1 MQGWTVG
8 KAWGLQLE
16 EKPGLEVWDEH
27 RVSGN
32 TVPIINVTIFYVPE
46 DLELGQ
52 FAFQLQAYDL
62 DNDPLTYQIGGTD
75 AFYFSVDSKS
85 GRVTLR
91 NSLDREVRAEDGV
104 RCPCLSESLGVWG
117 WKAEPVGHS
126 LEGKLS
132 SQRLGLTI
140 QGLSFTV
147 VLTKSCL
154 MSPQLQ
160 ARLTITARVSDGV
173 NNEVSRKIT
182 IIVEDRNDNAPVFQ
196 YLPYNAIVAENTSV
210 HSIIYTVFAN
220 DSDTGNAS
228 KVSYSIKEVIPDNVN
243 NLQLFYIL
251 TNGNVMLNGS
261 LDYAKNAFYQI
272 KILAQDGGGWL
283 HNNWTIQK
291 SFTYLSLTIKDVP
304 NLDPRFLNEPY
315 SGSVPE
321 NCDLGTIVL
330 TVTAMDQDTGVNDK
344 ISYIITNASVPFAIN
359 KTTGTITVSEPLDR
373 EQLPS
378 EEVLLEVTAREE
390 HPDIHGQ
397 VAQTSTLVTVL
408 VTDVNDNKP
417 QFYNC
422 SLSSC
427 NFSASAQ
434 NHFTGNIIEHSS
446 TRLPVSNLNI
456 VAYDPDKGINSN
468 FELSLQGP
476 NANAFTVFPTTI
488 VGAGEVQ
495 ILVQNSSLVDYEISH
510 VMVVQVIANDTGNP
524 TDCCSTATV
533 TIDLIDSNDHIPEFP
548 QSTYTLSVMENSPD
562 GTVISPNITAY
573 DPDSGVLGQITYQ
586 LLPETIHNIFTVNAT
601 TGALL
606 VHNGSL
612 LDRETRSIYYANLQA
627 KDGGNLVGTTVLEI
641 TVLDANDMA
650 PVVIG
655 SYFISVE
662 EGQNVSAQ
670 IQAIDND
677 EPDSPNSK
685 LGFMIL
691 PGLFSDNFTIN
702 GDTGEMHSKEPLDR
716 EALEDERGQMVVTV
730 MVYDHG
736 KPPLNTTVNVT
747 ITVGDLND
755 NIPVFLNQ
763 SYEFSVFED
772 SPGSFV
778 GEVKATD
785 ADQTEI
791 NSRISFRLERGNG
804 SSNFLIRSTRLGPGN
819 YSGQLSVDPEM
830 SLDYDTLQQKF
841 FTLTVLAENTAA
853 DSTGDKANVSVI
865 VHILDVNDE
874 SPTILPGSLQDVSV
888 AENGTQQGLIHT
900 LSAFDPDTNH
910 SLVFEELAVACF
922 KGDSSAEDVCWE
934 WFVLAPNGSVLV
946 NSSDI
951 DYEVCDR
958 VLLTL
963 RVEDLYTE
971 KGNRYSQNE
980 TLRII
985 IIDVNDNMPVFE
997 AISETFVR
1005 GPGWGYSVLS
1015 MKAMGPKA
1023 AVGAWNPGAVW
1034 AWGLQQVWLLTSMT
1048 APSICLFLAVVVPEI
1063 SPVELQVA
1071 TVKATDADSGLGGT
1085 ITFSIISVVFVEDN
1099 GVSRPFENL
1108 FGVST
1113 TPDKGAYIGSI
1124 RVASNLDESLKGQY
1138 KVTVEAADGEE
1149 PVHRAQTVLSIFTV
1163 DQSYRVRLQF
1173 VTTVEEVQSNSENIK
1188 LALTTV
1194 TKAAVYVVAIRSME
1208 DTRDTRVDAKSVM
1221 EAYFVYSNGTALDVN
1236 DVSILIQSDPVGL
1249 AELVKLGL
1257 AVIGPGEVT
1266 KPTKEAEL
1274 IGIIA
1279 GLAAF
1284 LLIFILIMTL
1294 VLVLTTRSYKR
1305 KLSAMKALK
1314 VATTFNPA
1322 TAQQGAGIPG
1332 TNQYNAEGANP
1343 MLNQPLDPSHD
1354 LGFHEDSISVTSTN
1368 SLDENTVNAPADDN
1382 FEVEVKMQP
1391 TDPTDKEVLVAALNL
1406 KEPTKTAYLN
1416 TTFTTTDL

>member
-1 MQGWTVG
+1 RM
-8 KAWGLQLE
+8 AWHSLVVL
-16 EKPGLEVWDEH
+16 PFLLAT
-27 RVSGN
+27 VSGN
-32 TVPIINVTIFYVPE
+32 TVPIFNVTIFYVPE

-52 FAFQLQAYDL
+52 FAFQLKAYDL
-62 DNDPLTYQIGGTD
+62 DNDPLIYQIRGTD
-75 AFYFSVDSKS
+75 AFYFSVNSTS
-85 GRVTLR
+85 GKVTLR
-91 NSLDREVRAEDGV
+91 NSLDRE
-104 RCPCLSESLGVWG
+104 
-117 WKAEPVGHS
+117 
-126 LEGKLS
+126 
-132 SQRLGLTI
+132 
-140 QGLSFTV
+140 
-147 VLTKSCL
+147 
-154 MSPQLQ
+154 LQ
-160 ARLTITARVSDGV
+160 ARLTITAGVSDGV
-173 NNEVSRKIT
+173 NNEVSQKMT

-196 YLPYNAIVAENTSV
+196 RLPYNAVIPENESL
-210 HSIIYTVFAN
+210 HRIIYTVFAN

-228 KVSYSIKEVIPDNVN
+228 KVSYSIEEVIPDNVE

-251 TNGNVMLNGS
+251 PNGSVVLNGP
-261 LDYAKNAFYQI
+261 LDYAKNTFYQI

-283 HNNWTIQK
+283 HNNWIVQK

-304 NLDPRFLNEPY
+304 NLSPRFLNEPY

-330 TVTAMDQDTGVNDK
+330 TVKAIDQDTGVNDE
-344 ISYIITNASVPFAIN
+344 IFYTITNASVPFVIN
-359 KTTGTITVSEPLDR
+359 NTSGTITVSQPLDR

-378 EEVLLEVTAREE
+378 EEVLLEVTAREKDL
-390 HPDIHGQ
+390 DIHGN

-422 SLSSC
+422 SMSSC
-427 NFSASAQ
+427 NFASAQ
-434 NHFTGNIIEHSS
+434 NNFTGNIIEHSS
-446 TRLPVSNLNI
+446 SRLPVSNLNI
-456 VAYDPDKGINSN
+456 VAHDPDKGINSS

-488 VGAGEVQ
+488 VGTGEVQ
-495 ILVQNSSLVDYEISH
+495 ILVQNSTLVDYEISH
-510 VMVVQVIANDTGNP
+510 VMVVQIIANDTGNP

-533 TIDLIDSNDHIPEFP
+533 TIDLIDTNDHIPEFP
-548 QSTYTLSVMENSPD
+548 QSTYNLSVEENSPD
-562 GTVISPNITAY
+562 GTIISQNITAY

-586 LLPETIHNIFTVNAT
+586 LLPENILNTFTVNTT

-606 VHNGSL
+606 VYNGSL

-627 KDGGNLVGTTVLEI
+627 KDGGGLVGTTVLEI

-650 PVVIG
+650 PVITG

-662 EGQNVSAQ
+662 EGQNVSTQ

-677 EPDSPNSK
+677 QPGSPNSK
-685 LGFMIL
+685 LGFKIL
-691 PGLFSDNFTIN
+691 PGLFSNNFTIN
-702 GDTGEMHSKEPLDR
+702 ADTGEMHSKEPLDH

-736 KPPLNTTVNVT
+736 EPPLNTTVNVT

-772 SPGSFV
+772 SPGSLV
-778 GEVKATD
+778 GEVNATD

-791 NSRISFRLERGNG
+791 NSRISFRLERGSG
-804 SSNFLIRSTRLGPGN
+804 FSNFLIRSSRLGPGN
-819 YSGQLSVDPEM
+819 HSGQLSVDPDM

-853 DSTGDKANVSVI
+853 DNTGDKANVSVI

-888 AENGTQQGLIHT
+888 AENGTQQGVIHT
-900 LSAFDPDTNH
+900 LNAFDPDTNN

-922 KGDSSAEDVCWE
+922 KGDSSAEDVCWD
-934 WFVLAPNGSVLV
+934 WFVLAPDGSVLV
-946 NSSDI
+946 NSLEI

-985 IIDVNDNMPVFE
+985 ITDVNDNVPVFE
-997 AISETFVR
+997 AISRTF
-1005 GPGWGYSVLS
+1005 
-1015 MKAMGPKA
+1015 
-1023 AVGAWNPGAVW
+1023 
-1034 AWGLQQVWLLTSMT
+1034 
-1048 APSICLFLAVVVPEI
+1048 VVVPEI
-1063 SPVELQVA
+1063 SPVDLEVA

-1085 ITFSIISVVFVEDN
+1085 LNFAIISVVFVEDN
-1099 GVSRPFENL
+1099 GASRPFRNL
-1108 FGVST
+1108 FRVLT
-1113 TPDKGAYIGSI
+1113 TPDKDAYIGSI
-1124 RVASNLDESLKGQY
+1124 RVDSNLDESLKGQY
-1138 KVTVEAADGEE
+1138 QVTVEAKDGEE
-1149 PVHRAQTVLSIFTV
+1149 PVHRAQTVLNIFTV
-1163 DQSYRVRLQF
+1163 DQSYRIQLQF
-1173 VTTVEEVQSNSENIK
+1173 VSTVEEIQSNSENIK

-1194 TKAAVYVVAIRSME
+1194 TKAAVYVVAIRSTE
-1208 DTRDTRVDAKSVM
+1208 DTRDTHANAKSVM

-1236 DVSILIQSDPVGL
+1236 DLSTLIQSDPLGL

-1257 AVIGPGEVT
+1257 FVIGPGEVT
-1266 KPTKEAEL
+1266 KPTKEVEL

-1314 VATTFNPA
+1314 VATTFNPV

-1343 MLNQPLDPSHD
+1343 MLNLPLDPSHD
-1354 LGFHEDSISVTSTN
+1354 LGFHEDSISVTSMN

-1382 FEVEVKMQP
+1382 FEVEQVKMQP

>member
-1 MQGWTVG
+1 RM
-8 KAWGLQLE
+8 AWRSLVLL
-16 EKPGLEVWDEH
+16 PFLLAT
-27 RVSGN
+27 VSGN
-32 TVPIINVTIFYVPE
+32 TVPMFNTSIFYVPE
-46 DLELGQ
+46 DLELDQ
-52 FAFQLQAYDL
+52 FAFQLKAYDL
-62 DNDPLTYQIGGTD
+62 DDDPLTYQIGGID

-85 GRVTLR
+85 GNVTLR
-91 NSLDREVRAEDGV
+91 NSLDRE
-104 RCPCLSESLGVWG
+104 
-117 WKAEPVGHS
+117 
-126 LEGKLS
+126 
-132 SQRLGLTI
+132 
-140 QGLSFTV
+140 
-147 VLTKSCL
+147 
-154 MSPQLQ
+154 LQ

-173 NNEVSRKIT
+173 NNEVSHKLI

-196 YLPYNAIVAENTSV
+196 FLPYNAFIPENTSL

-228 KVSYSIKEVIPDNVN
+228 RVSYGIEEVIPDNAKN
-243 NLQLFYIL
+243 HQLFYIMP
-251 TNGNVMLNGS
+251 NGSVVLNGS
-261 LDYAKNAFYQI
+261 LNYATNTFYQI
-272 KILAQDGGGWL
+272 KILAEDGGGLL
-283 HNNWTIQK
+283 HNNWIVQK
-291 SFTYLSLTIKDVP
+291 SFNYLSLTIEDVP

-321 NCDLGTIVL
+321 NCDLGTVVL
-330 TVTAMDQDTGVNDK
+330 TVAAMDQDTGVNDE
-344 ISYIITNASVPFAIN
+344 IFYNITNASVPFVIN
-359 KTTGTITVSEPLDR
+359 ATTGTITVSEPLDR

-378 EEVLLEVTAREE
+378 EEVLLEVTARER
-390 HPDIHGQ
+390 HLDIHGN
-397 VAQTSTLVTVL
+397 VAQTRTLVTVL

-427 NFSASAQ
+427 SFSAGAQ
-434 NHFTGNIIEHSS
+434 NNFTGSIIEHSS
-446 TRLPVSNLNI
+446 SRLPVSNLNI
-456 VAYDPDKGINSN
+456 IAHDPDKAGACPWGWAVVQVSVLAAALTLTLVLPWQGINSS

-476 NANAFTVFPTTI
+476 NAAAFSVFPTTI
-488 VGAGEVQ
+488 VGSGEVQ

-510 VMVVQVIANDTGNP
+510 VMVVQIIANDMGNP

-533 TIDLIDSNDHIPEFP
+533 TIDLIDTNDHTPEFP
-548 QSTYTLSVMENSPD
+548 QSTYNLSVVENSPN
-562 GTVISPNITAY
+562 GTIISPNITAY
-573 DPDSGVLGQITYQ
+573 DPDSGVLGLITYQ
-586 LLPETIHNIFTVNAT
+586 LLPDSIREIFAVNAT

-606 VHNGSL
+606 VHNGSM

-627 KDGGNLVGTTVLEI
+627 RDGGDLAGTAVLEI

-650 PVVIG
+650 PIVTG

-662 EGQNVSAQ
+662 EGQNVSTK

-677 EPDSPNSK
+677 EPNTVNSK
-685 LGFMIL
+685 LGFKIL
-691 PGLFSDNFTIN
+691 PGLFSNNFTIDADN
-702 GDTGEMHSKEPLDR
+702 GEMHSREPLDR
-716 EALEDERGQMVVTV
+716 EALEDERGQMVVEV

-736 KPPLNTTVNVT
+736 EPQLNTTVNVT

-755 NIPVFLNQ
+755 NIPMFLNQ

-772 SPGSFV
+772 SPGSLV
-778 GEVKATD
+778 GEVNATD
-785 ADQTEI
+785 ADRTEI
-791 NSRISFRLERGNG
+791 NSRISFLLERRSG
-804 SSNFLIRSTRLGPGN
+804 SSNFLIRSSRLGPGN
-819 YSGQLSVDPEM
+819 YSGQLYVDPDI

-853 DSTGDKANVSVI
+853 DNAGDKANVSVT

-874 SPTILPGSLQDVSV
+874 PPTILPDSLQDVSV
-888 AENGTQQGLIHT
+888 LENGTQLGLIHT
-900 LSAFDPDTNH
+900 LNASDPDTNH

-922 KGDSSAEDVCWE
+922 KGDSSADKVCWD

-963 RVEDLYTE
+963 RAEDLYTE

-980 TLRII
+980 VLRII
-985 IIDVNDNMPVFE
+985 IIDVNDNAPVFE
-997 AISETFVR
+997 AISETFV
-1005 GPGWGYSVLS
+1005 
-1015 MKAMGPKA
+1015 
-1023 AVGAWNPGAVW
+1023 
-1034 AWGLQQVWLLTSMT
+1034 
-1048 APSICLFLAVVVPEI
+1048 VVPEI
-1063 SPVELQVA
+1063 SVENLQVA
-1071 TVKATDADSGLGGT
+1071 TVKATDADSGLGGV
-1085 ITFSIISVVFVEDN
+1085 ITFSIVSVVFVEEN
-1099 GVSRPFENL
+1099 GVSRPFSNL
-1108 FGVST
+1108 FAVSET
-1113 TPDKGAYIGSI
+1113 LDGGTYVGSI
-1124 RVASNLDESLKGQY
+1124 RVIRNLDESLKGQY
-1138 KVTVEAADGEE
+1138 QLTVEAQDHEE
-1149 PVHRAQTVLSIFTV
+1149 PVHRAQTVLNIFTV
-1163 DQSYRVRLQF
+1163 DQSYRIRLQF
-1173 VTTVEEVQSNSENIK
+1173 VSTVEEVQSNSENIK

-1208 DTRDTRVDAKSVM
+1208 DTRDTQANAKSVM
-1221 EAYFVYSNGTALDVN
+1221 EAYFVYSNGTALGVN
-1236 DVSILIQSDPVGL
+1236 DLSILIQSDPVGL

-1266 KPTKEAEL
+1266 KPTKEVEL

-1294 VLVLTTRSYKR
+1294 VLVFTTRSYKR

-1343 MLNQPLDPSHD
+1343 MLNHPLDPSHD
-1354 LGFHEDSISVTSTN
+1354 LGFHEDSISVTSMN

-1382 FEVEVKMQP
+1382 FEVERVKMQP
-1391 TDPTDKEVLVAALNL
+1391 ADPSDKEVLVAALNL
-1406 KEPTKTAYLN
+1406 KEPTKVAYIN

>member
-1 MQGWTVG
+1 LLFPV
-8 KAWGLQLE
+8 
-16 EKPGLEVWDEH
+16 
-27 RVSGN
+27 VSGN
-32 TVPIINVTIFYVPE
+32 TVPIFNTTIFYVPE
-46 DLELGQ
+46 DLELGEL
-52 FAFQLQAYDL
+52 AFQLEAYDL

-75 AFYFSVDSKS
+75 AFYFSVESTT

-91 NSLDREVRAEDGV
+91 NSLDRE
-104 RCPCLSESLGVWG
+104 
-117 WKAEPVGHS
+117 
-126 LEGKLS
+126 
-132 SQRLGLTI
+132 
-140 QGLSFTV
+140 
-147 VLTKSCL
+147 
-154 MSPQLQ
+154 LQ
-160 ARLTITARVSDGV
+160 ARLTITARVSDGI
-173 NNEVSRKIT
+173 NNEVSQKMI

-196 YLPYNAIVAENTSV
+196 FLPYNAFIPENTSL

-228 KVSYSIKEVIPDNVN
+228 RVSYGIEEVIPDDAKNH
-243 NLQLFYIL
+243 QLFYIL
-251 TNGNVMLNGS
+251 PNGSVVLNGS
-261 LDYAKNAFYQI
+261 LDYATNTFYQI
-272 KILAQDGGGWL
+272 KILAKDSGGLL
-283 HNNWTIQK
+283 HNNWVVQQ
-291 SFTYLSLTIKDVP
+291 SYSYLSLTIEDVP

-321 NCDLGTIVL
+321 NCDLGTTVL
-330 TVTAMDQDTGVNDK
+330 TVTAMDRDTGVNDE
-344 ISYIITNASVPFAIN
+344 IFYEITNASAPFVIN
-359 KTTGTITVSEPLDR
+359 ATTGTITVSEPLDR

-378 EEVLLEVTAREE
+378 EEVLLEVMAREKNL
-390 HPDIHGQ
+390 DIYGK
-397 VAQTSTLVTVL
+397 VAQTSTVVTIL

-422 SLSSC
+422 SLYSC

-434 NHFTGNIIEHSS
+434 NNFTGSIIEHSS
-446 TRLPVSNLNI
+446 FRLPVSNLNI
-456 VAYDPDKGINSN
+456 VAYDPDKGINSS

-476 NANAFTVFPTTI
+476 NAAAFSVFPTTI
-488 VGAGEVQ
+488 VGSGEVQ

-510 VMVVQVIANDTGNP
+510 VMVVEIIANDTGNP

-533 TIDLIDSNDHIPEFP
+533 TIDLIDTNDHMPEFP
-548 QSTYTLSVMENSPD
+548 QSTYNLSVMENSPD
-562 GTVISPNITAY
+562 GTIISPNITAY

-586 LLPETIHNIFTVNAT
+586 LLPESIREVFTVNAT

-650 PVVIG
+650 PVIIG

-662 EGQNVSAQ
+662 EGQNVSTQ

-677 EPDSPNSK
+677 EPGSPNSE
-685 LGFMIL
+685 LGFRIL
-691 PGLFSDNFTIN
+691 QGPFSNNFTIN
-702 GDTGEMHSKEPLDR
+702 ADTGEMHSTEPLDR
-716 EALEDERGQMVVTV
+716 EAVEDEYGQMVVTV

-736 KPPLNTTVNVT
+736 EPQLSTTVNVT

-778 GEVKATD
+778 GEVNATD
-785 ADQTEI
+785 ADRTEI
-791 NSRISFRLERGNG
+791 NSRISFRLERGGG
-804 SSNFLIRSTRLGPGN
+804 SSNFLIRSSRLGPGN
-819 YSGQLSVDPEM
+819 YSGQLFVDPDT
-830 SLDYDTLQQKF
+830 SLDYDVLQQKF

-853 DSTGDKANVSVI
+853 DNAGDKANVSVV

-874 SPTILPGSLQDVSV
+874 SPTILPDSLQDVSV
-888 AENGTQQGLIHT
+888 VENGTQLGLIHT
-900 LSAFDPDTNH
+900 VSAFDPDTNH

-922 KGDSSAEDVCWE
+922 KGDSSAEDVCWD

-963 RVEDLYTE
+963 RAEDLYTE

-985 IIDVNDNMPVFE
+985 IIDVNDNTPVFE
-997 AISETFVR
+997 AISETFV
-1005 GPGWGYSVLS
+1005 
-1015 MKAMGPKA
+1015 
-1023 AVGAWNPGAVW
+1023 
-1034 AWGLQQVWLLTSMT
+1034 
-1048 APSICLFLAVVVPEI
+1048 VVPEI
-1063 SPVELQVA
+1063 SPVDLQVA

-1085 ITFSIISVVFVEDN
+1085 ITFSIVSVVFVEDS
-1099 GVSRPFENL
+1099 GVSRPFGNL
-1108 FGVST
+1108 FRVLT
-1113 TPDKGAYIGSI
+1113 TLDKGTYIGSI
-1124 RVASNLDESLKGQY
+1124 QVASNLDESLKGQY
-1138 KVTVEAADGEE
+1138 KVTVEARDGEE
-1149 PVHRAQTVLSIFTV
+1149 PVHRAQTVLTIFTV

-1194 TKAAVYVVAIRSME
+1194 TKAAVYVVAIRSIE
-1208 DTRDTRVDAKSVM
+1208 DTRETQVDAKTVM
-1221 EAYFVYSNGTALDVN
+1221 EAYFVYSNGTALDV
-1236 DVSILIQSDPVGL
+1236 DDLIILIPSDPLGL

-1266 KPTKEAEL
+1266 QPTKEVEL
-1274 IGIIA
+1274 IGVIA

-1284 LLIFILIMTL
+1284 LVLFILIMTL

-1314 VATTFNPA
+1314 VATTFNPV

-1343 MLNQPLDPSHD
+1343 MLNHPLDPSHD
-1354 LGFHEDSISVTSTN
+1354 LGFHEDSISVTSMN
-1368 SLDENTVNAPADDN
+1368 SLDENTVNSPADDN
-1382 FEVEVKMQP
+1382 FEVKQVKMRP

-1406 KEPTKTAYLN
+1406 KDPTKTAYLN

>member
-1 MQGWTVG
+1 MGPQCPQPRGCRRQRSGSVKMQVQRQHPQGHSHRHPG
-8 KAWGLQLE
+8 RMAWRSLVLL
-16 EKPGLEVWDEH
+16 PFLLAT
-27 RVSGN
+27 VSGN
-32 TVPIINVTIFYVPE
+32 TVPIFNTTIFYVPE

-52 FAFQLQAYDL
+52 FAFKLEAYDL

-85 GRVTLR
+85 GNVTLR
-91 NSLDREVRAEDGV
+91 NSLDRE
-104 RCPCLSESLGVWG
+104 
-117 WKAEPVGHS
+117 
-126 LEGKLS
+126 
-132 SQRLGLTI
+132 
-140 QGLSFTV
+140 
-147 VLTKSCL
+147 
-154 MSPQLQ
+154 LQ

-173 NNEVSRKIT
+173 NNEVSQKMI

-196 YLPYNAIVAENTSV
+196 FLPYNAFIPENTSL

-228 KVSYSIKEVIPDNVN
+228 KVSYGIEEVIPDNTKN
-243 NLQLFYIL
+243 HQLFYIL
-251 TNGNVMLNGS
+251 PNGSVVLNGS
-261 LDYAKNAFYQI
+261 LDYATNTFYQI
-272 KILAQDGGGWL
+272 KILAKDSGGLL
-283 HNNWTIQK
+283 HNNWIVQQ
-291 SFTYLSLTIKDVP
+291 SFNYLSLTIEDVP

-321 NCDLGTIVL
+321 NCDLGTTVL
-330 TVTAMDQDTGVNDK
+330 TVTAMDRDTGVNDE
-344 ISYIITNASVPFAIN
+344 ILYSITNASVPFVIN
-359 KTTGTITVSEPLDR
+359 VTTGTITVSEPLDR

-378 EEVLLEVTAREE
+378 EEVLLEVTAREKNL
-390 HPDIHGQ
+390 DIYGKE
-397 VAQTSTLVTVL
+397 AQTSTLVTVL

-434 NHFTGNIIEHSS
+434 DNFTGNIIEHSS
-446 TRLPVSNLNI
+446 FRLPVSNLNI
-456 VAYDPDKGINSN
+456 IAHDPDKGINSS

-476 NANAFTVFPTTI
+476 NAAAFSVFPTTI
-488 VGAGEVQ
+488 VGSGEVQ

-510 VMVVQVIANDTGNP
+510 VMVVQIIANDTGNP

-533 TIDLIDSNDHIPEFP
+533 TIDLIDTNDHNPEFP
-548 QSTYTLSVMENSPD
+548 QSTYNLTVMENSPD
-562 GTVISPNITAY
+562 GTIISPNITAY
-573 DPDSGVLGQITYQ
+573 DPDSGILGQITYQ
-586 LLPETIHNIFTVNAT
+586 LLPESIRKIFTVNAT

-627 KDGGNLVGTTVLEI
+627 KDGGNLVGTAVLEI

-650 PVVIG
+650 PVIIG

-662 EGQNVSAQ
+662 EGQNVSTQ

-677 EPDSPNSK
+677 EPGSLNSK
-685 LGFMIL
+685 LGFKIL
-691 PGLFSDNFTIN
+691 PGLFSNNFTIDA
-702 GDTGEMHSKEPLDR
+702 DTGEMHSKEPLDR
-716 EALEDERGQMVVTV
+716 EALEDERGQMVVAV

-736 KPPLNTTVNVT
+736 EPQLSTMVNVT

-763 SYEFSVFED
+763 SYEYSVFED

-785 ADQTEI
+785 ADRTEI
-791 NSRISFRLERGNG
+791 NSRISFQLERSTG
-804 SSNFLIRSTRLGPGN
+804 SSNFLIRSSRLGPGN
-819 YSGQLSVDPEM
+819 YSGQLSVDPDM

-853 DSTGDKANVSVI
+853 DNAGDKANVSVM
-865 VHILDVNDE
+865 VHILDINDE
-874 SPTILPGSLQDVSV
+874 SPTILPDSLQDVSV

-900 LSAFDPDTNH
+900 LNAFDPDTNH
-910 SLVFEELAVACF
+910 SLVFEELAVTCF
-922 KGDSSAEDVCWE
+922 KGDSSAEDVCWD
-934 WFVLAPNGSVLV
+934 WFVLTPNGTVLV

-963 RVEDLYTE
+963 RAEDLYTE
-971 KGNRYSQNE
+971 RGNRYSQNE

-985 IIDVNDNMPVFE
+985 IIDVNDNTPVFE
-997 AISETFVR
+997 AISETFV
-1005 GPGWGYSVLS
+1005 
-1015 MKAMGPKA
+1015 
-1023 AVGAWNPGAVW
+1023 
-1034 AWGLQQVWLLTSMT
+1034 
-1048 APSICLFLAVVVPEI
+1048 VVPEI
-1063 SPVELQVA
+1063 SPENLQVA
-1071 TVKATDADSGLGGT
+1071 TVKATDADSGQGGI
-1085 ITFSIISVVFVEDN
+1085 ITFSIISVVLVEDN
-1099 GVSRPFENL
+1099 GASRPFENL
-1108 FGVST
+1108 FKVST
-1113 TPDKGAYIGSI
+1113 TLNKGTYVGSI
-1124 RVASNLDESLKGQY
+1124 QVASNLDESLKGQY
-1138 KVTVEAADGEE
+1138 KVTVEAYDGQE
-1149 PVHRAQTVLSIFTV
+1149 PVHRAQTVLDIFTV

-1173 VTTVEEVQSNSENIK
+1173 VTMVEEVQSNSESIK

-1194 TKAAVYVVAIRSME
+1194 TKAAVYVVAIRRLE
-1208 DTRDTRVDAKSVM
+1208 DTAYTQVDAKSVM

-1236 DVSILIQSDPVGL
+1236 DVSRLILSDALGL

-1266 KPTKEAEL
+1266 KPTKETEL

-1284 LLIFILIMTL
+1284 LLIFILVMTL

-1343 MLNQPLDPSHD
+1343 MLNRPLDPSHD
-1354 LGFHEDSISVTSTN
+1354 LGFHEDSLSVTSMN

-1382 FEVEVKMQP
+1382 FEVEVKIRP

>member
-1 MQGWTVG
+1 MI
-8 KAWGLQLE
+8 
-16 EKPGLEVWDEH
+16 DEH
-27 RVSGN
+27 VYCRRQRSGSAKMQVQRQHPQGHSHRHPGRMAWHSLVLLPFLLAAVSGN
-32 TVPIINVTIFYVPE
+32 TVPIFNMTIFYVPE

-52 FAFQLQAYDL
+52 FAFQLVAYDL
-62 DNDPLTYQIGGTD
+62 DNDPLTYQIRGID
-75 AFYFSVDSKS
+75 AFYFSANSKS

-91 NSLDREVRAEDGV
+91 NSLDRE
-104 RCPCLSESLGVWG
+104 L
-117 WKAEPVGHS
+117 KA
-126 LEGKLS
+126 K
-132 SQRLGLTI
+132 
-140 QGLSFTV
+140 
-147 VLTKSCL
+147 
-154 MSPQLQ
+154 
-160 ARLTITARVSDGV
+160 LTITVGVSDGV
-173 NNEVSRKIT
+173 NNEVSQKVT

-196 YLPYNAIVAENTSV
+196 HLPYNAVIPENESL

-228 KVSYSIKEVIPDNVN
+228 KVSYGIEEVIPDNMK

-251 TNGNVMLNGS
+251 PNGSVVLNGS
-261 LDYAKNAFYQI
+261 LDYAKNTFYQI

-291 SFTYLSLTIKDVP
+291 SSTYLSLTIKDMP
-304 NLDPRFLNEPY
+304 NLNPRFLNEPY

-321 NCDLGTIVL
+321 NCDLGTTVL
-330 TVTAMDQDTGVNDK
+330 TVTAMDQDTGVNDE
-344 ISYIITNASVPFAIN
+344 IFYIITNASVPFVIN
-359 KTTGTITVSEPLDR
+359 NITGTITVSKPLDR

-378 EEVLLEVTAREE
+378 EEVLLQVTAREK
-390 HPDIHGQ
+390 HLDIHGK

-434 NHFTGNIIEHSS
+434 NNFTGSIVEHSS
-446 TRLPVSNLNI
+446 SRLPVSNLSI
-456 VAYDPDKGINSN
+456 VAHDPDKGINSS

-476 NANAFTVFPTTI
+476 NADAFTVFPRTI
-488 VGAGEVQ
+488 AGTGEVQ
-495 ILVQNSSLVDYEISH
+495 ILVQNSTLVDYEISH
-510 VMVVQVIANDTGNP
+510 VMVVQIIANDTGNP

-548 QSTYTLSVMENSPD
+548 QSTYNLSVMENSPD

-586 LLPETIHNIFTVNAT
+586 LLPETIREIFMVNAT

-662 EGQNVSAQ
+662 EGQNVSTR

-677 EPDSPNSK
+677 EPDSLNSK
-685 LGFMIL
+685 LGFKIL
-691 PGLFSDNFTIN
+691 PGPFSNNFTIN
-702 GDTGEMHSKEPLDR
+702 ADTGEMHSTEPLDR
-716 EALEDERGQMVVTV
+716 EALEDESGQMVVTV

-736 KPPLNTTVNVT
+736 EPPLNTTVNVT

-755 NIPVFLNQ
+755 NIPVFLNK

-772 SPGSFV
+772 SPGSLV
-778 GEVKATD
+778 GEVNATD
-785 ADQTEI
+785 ADRTEI
-791 NSRISFRLERGNG
+791 NSRISFRLERGSG

-819 YSGQLSVDPEM
+819 YSGQLSVDPDM

-853 DSTGDKANVSVI
+853 DNAGDKASVPVT

-874 SPTILPGSLQDVSV
+874 SPTILPGSLRDVSV
-888 AENGTQQGLIHT
+888 AENGTQRGVIRT
-900 LSAFDPDTNH
+900 LDAFDPDTNH
-910 SLVFEELAVACF
+910 SLVFEQLAVACF
-922 KGDSSAEDVCWE
+922 KGDSGAEDVCRHWI
-934 WFVLAPNGSVLV
+934 VLEPNGEVRV
-946 NSSDI
+946 NSLDI

-971 KGNRYSQNE
+971 KGNCYSQNE

-985 IIDVNDNMPVFE
+985 IVDVNDNMPVFE
-997 AISETFVR
+997 AISETFV
-1005 GPGWGYSVLS
+1005 
-1015 MKAMGPKA
+1015 
-1023 AVGAWNPGAVW
+1023 
-1034 AWGLQQVWLLTSMT
+1034 
-1048 APSICLFLAVVVPEI
+1048 VVPEV
-1063 SPVELQVA
+1063 SPVDLQVA

-1085 ITFSIISVVFVEDN
+1085 ITFSIISVVFVEEN
-1099 GVSRPFENL
+1099 GVIRPFGNL
-1108 FGVST
+1108 FRVST
-1113 TPDKGAYIGSI
+1113 TLNKGTYIGSI
-1124 RVASNLDESLKGQY
+1124 QVASNLDESLKGQY
-1138 KVTVEAADGEE
+1138 QVTVEARDGEE
-1149 PVHRAQTVLSIFTV
+1149 PVHRVQTVLNIFTV
-1163 DQSYRVRLQF
+1163 DQSYRIRLQF
-1173 VTTVEEVQSNSENIK
+1173 LSTVEEVQSNSENIK

-1194 TKAAVYVVAIRSME
+1194 TKAAVYVVGIRSTE
-1208 DTRDTRVDAKSVM
+1208 DTRDTHVDAKSVM

-1236 DVSILIQSDPVGL
+1236 DLSTLIQSNPVGL
-1249 AELVKLGL
+1249 AELVNLGL

-1266 KPTKEAEL
+1266 KPTKEIEL

-1305 KLSAMKALK
+1305 KLNAMKALK

-1343 MLNQPLDPSHD
+1343 MLNHPLDPSHD
-1354 LGFHEDSISVTSTN
+1354 LGFHEDSISVTSMN

-1382 FEVEVKMQP
+1382 FKVEQVKMQP

>member
-1 MQGWTVG
+1 LLLP
-8 KAWGLQLE
+8 A
-16 EKPGLEVWDEH
+16 
-27 RVSGN
+27 VSGN
-32 TVPIINVTIFYVPE
+32 TVPIFNETIFYVPE

-52 FAFQLQAYDL
+52 FAFQLKAYDL
-62 DNDPLTYQIGGTD
+62 DNDPLTYKIEGTE
-75 AFYFSVDSKS
+75 AFYFSVDAKS
-85 GRVTLR
+85 GNVTLR
-91 NSLDREVRAEDGV
+91 NSLDRE
-104 RCPCLSESLGVWG
+104 
-117 WKAEPVGHS
+117 
-126 LEGKLS
+126 
-132 SQRLGLTI
+132 
-140 QGLSFTV
+140 
-147 VLTKSCL
+147 
-154 MSPQLQ
+154 LQ
-160 ARLTITARVSDGV
+160 AKLTITAKVSDGV
-173 NNEVSRKIT
+173 NNEVSRRMIV
-182 IIVEDRNDNAPVFQ
+182 IVEDRNDNAPVFQ
-196 YLPYNAIVAENTSV
+196 NLPYNVSIPENMTL

-228 KVSYSIKEVIPDNVN
+228 KVSYGIEEVIPDNMTN
-243 NLQLFYIL
+243 FHLFYIL
-251 TNGNVMLNGS
+251 PNGSVVLNGS
-261 LDYAKNAFYQI
+261 LDYAKNTFYQI
-272 KILAQDGGGWL
+272 KILAKDGGGLL
-283 HNNWTIQK
+283 HNEEVIQK
-291 SFTYLSLTIKDVP
+291 SFTYLPVTIEDMP
-304 NLDPRFLNEPY
+304 NLSPRFLNEPY

-330 TVTAMDQDTGVNDK
+330 TVTAIDRDTGVNDE
-344 ISYIITNASVPFAIN
+344 IFYSINTNASVPFVIN
-359 KTTGTITVSEPLDR
+359 VTTGTINVSEPLDR
-373 EQLPS
+373 EQLPT
-378 EEVLLEVTAREE
+378 EEVLLEVTAREKNL
-390 HPDIHGQ
+390 DIYGK
-397 VAQTSTLVTVL
+397 VAQTSAWVTVV

-427 NFSASAQ
+427 NFSANAQ
-434 NHFTGNIIEHSS
+434 NDFTGSIIEHSS
-446 TRLPVSNLNI
+446 SRLPVSNLSI
-456 VAYDPDKGINSN
+456 VAHDPDKGINSS

-476 NANAFTVFPTTI
+476 NAAAFTVFPTMI
-488 VGAGEVQ
+488 VGSGEVQ

-510 VMVVQVIANDTGNP
+510 VMVVQIIANDTGNP

-548 QSTYTLSVMENSPD
+548 QSTYNLSVMENSPD

-586 LLPETIHNIFTVNAT
+586 LLPETIREIFMVNAT

-606 VHNGSL
+606 VRNGSL
-612 LDRETRSIYYANLQA
+612 LDREARSIYYANLQA

-641 TVLDANDMA
+641 TVLDANDEA
-650 PVVIG
+650 PVIIG

-662 EGQNVSAQ
+662 EGQNVSTQ

-677 EPDSPNSK
+677 QPGTCNSK

-691 PGLFSDNFTIN
+691 EGLFSNNFTIN
-702 GDTGEMHSKEPLDR
+702 ADTGEMHSKEPLDR

-736 KPPLNTTVNVT
+736 EPRQSTTVNVT

-755 NIPVFLNQ
+755 NIPMFLNQ

-772 SPGSFV
+772 TPGSFV
-778 GEVKATD
+778 GEVNATD
-785 ADQTEI
+785 ADRTEI
-791 NSRISFRLERGNG
+791 NSRISFRLERRNG
-804 SSNFLIRSTRLGPGN
+804 SSNFLIRSSRLGPGN
-819 YSGQLSVDPEM
+819 YSGQLSVDPDM
-830 SLDYDTLQQKF
+830 FLDYDTLQQKF
-841 FTLTVLAENTAA
+841 FNLTVLAENTAA
-853 DSTGDKANVSVI
+853 DNAGDKASVPVL

-874 SPTILPGSLQDVSV
+874 PPTILSDSLQDVSV

-900 LSAFDPDTNH
+900 LRAFDLDTNH

-922 KGDSSAEDVCWE
+922 KGDSSAEDVCWG

-951 DYEVCDR
+951 DYELCDR
-958 VLLTL
+958 ILLSL

-971 KGNRYSQNE
+971 KGSRYSHNE

-985 IIDVNDNMPVFE
+985 IIDVNDNTPVFQ
-997 AISETFVR
+997 AISETFV
-1005 GPGWGYSVLS
+1005 
-1015 MKAMGPKA
+1015 
-1023 AVGAWNPGAVW
+1023 
-1034 AWGLQQVWLLTSMT
+1034 
-1048 APSICLFLAVVVPEI
+1048 VVPEVA
-1063 SPVELQVA
+1063 PVDLQVA
-1071 TVKATDADSGLGGT
+1071 TVKATDADSGQGGI
-1085 ITFSIISVVFVEDN
+1085 ITFSIVSVVFVEEN
-1099 GVSRPFENL
+1099 GVSRPFKNL
-1108 FGVST
+1108 FRVVT
-1113 TPDKGAYIGSI
+1113 TLNKDTYIGSI
-1124 RVASNLDESLKGQY
+1124 QVASNLDESLKGQY
-1138 KVTVEAADGEE
+1138 QVTVEARDGEE
-1149 PVHRAQTVLSIFTV
+1149 PVNRAQTVLNVSVTPNAVPGHPSPSPAPLTPAPHMQIFTV

-1173 VTTVEEVQSNSENIK
+1173 RTTVEEVQSNSENIQ

-1194 TKAAVYVVAIRSME
+1194 TKAAVYVVAIRRLE
-1208 DTRDTRVDAKSVM
+1208 DTRDTRVVAKSVM
-1221 EAYFVYSNGTALDVN
+1221 EAYFVYSNGTALDV
-1236 DVSILIQSDPVGL
+1236 DDLSTLIQSDPLGL

-1266 KPTKEAEL
+1266 KPTKEMEL

-1343 MLNQPLDPSHD
+1343 ILNRPLDPSHD
-1354 LGFHEDSISVTSTN
+1354 LGFHEDSLSVTSMN

-1382 FEVEVKMQP
+1382 FEIEQVKVRP
-1391 TDPTDKEVLVAALNL
+1391 TDPSDKEVLVAALNL

-1416 TTFTTTDL
+1416 TSFTTTDL